1 MALCQRVTTIVAWPA
16 CAYAYAY
23 ACTRGRGRGRV
34 NNLSGS
40 ERLSG
45 TGPKKSPV
53 HKPVDDFS
61 GSGLALVG
69 ECVKRLT

>member
-23 ACTRGRGRGRV
+23 ACTRGRGRGRA

>member
-23 ACTRGRGRGRV
+23 AYACTRGRA